1 MVNKYARNILYV
13 LPTIDW
19 STKERLAF
27 RDMNV
32 AKKHGYNIYL
42 CTYEGSFLAQA
53 AKTIDVEIIPF
64 KEHFLNRF
72 FTYHKHVPLRP
83 INRKAKIDIVHCYDF
98 DLLLSLSFQLKAENL
113 MALVVT
119 VDHTIDK
126 PLQQFWYRPLIAR
139 IDSLILTNK
148 NLTQDVLGN
157 LGLPLK
163 KVEYFGMGI
172 KQEEEST
179 TSESVSIN
187 FDLYKDYF
195 LAGTYVSPAI
205 KNIAKITPML
215 SALKVLNE
223 KTPGG
228 KKSKL
233 LFISAVDFQ
242 SIDLLPEVM
251 KQIQEQELQDDVLF
265 VTNKDIVSVIPELDV
280 WISNGPTELIEDFAI
295 SALMNEVPVIIPRN
309 FCSVDL
315 LDVYE
320 GVGETYKLYDAREL
334 RDKWEKVIL
343 GNAVFR
349 EKTKLYKYFVE
360 REHSYKG
367 YKMQLLSLYSRTVL
381 RRSRLFRNNK

>member
-1 MVNKYARNILYV
+1 MGNKYARNILYI
-13 LPTIDW
+13 LPSKDW

-27 RDMNV
+27 RDMSV
-32 AKKHGYNIYL
+32 ARKHGYNIYL

-72 FTYHKHVPLRP
+72 MVFHKHVPLRP
-83 INRKAKIDIVHCYDF
+83 IHKKAKLDIVHCYDF
-98 DLLLSLSFQLKAENL
+98 DLLLSVSFQLQAENL
-113 MALVVT
+113 TALIVT

-126 PLQQFWYRPLIAR
+126 PLQRFWYKPLISR
-139 IDSLILTNK
+139 IDSLVLINK
-148 NLTQDVLGN
+148 DLSQDALGN

-172 KQEEEST
+172 KQEEQERP
-179 TSESVSIN
+179 EAVEIN
-187 FDLYKDYF
+187 FDLYRDYF

-205 KNIAKITPML
+205 KNIAKITPLL

-223 KTPGG
+223 KMPAG

-242 SIDLLPEVM
+242 SIDLLPEFM

-265 VTNKDIVSVIPELDV
+265 VTNKDIVSVISKLNV

-295 SALMNEVPVIIPRN
+295 SALMHEVPVIVPRN
-309 FCSVDL
+309 FCAVDL
-315 LDVYE
+315 LDDYL
-320 GVGETYKLYDAREL
+320 GVGETYKLFDAREL
-334 RDKWEKVIL
+334 RDKWEKIIL
-343 GNAVFR
+343 GYTVFR

-367 YKMQLLSLYSRTVL
+367 YKAQLLSLYTRTVQ
-381 RRSRLFRNNK
+381 RRSRLFRNK